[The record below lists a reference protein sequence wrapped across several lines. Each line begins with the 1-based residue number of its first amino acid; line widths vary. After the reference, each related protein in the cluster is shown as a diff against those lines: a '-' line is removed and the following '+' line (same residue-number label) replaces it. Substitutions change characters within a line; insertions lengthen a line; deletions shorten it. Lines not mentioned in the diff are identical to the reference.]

1 MELIKFLMFVIEVF
15 GLIFV
20 IGLLFNLILDVVI
33 IQPIQNRILMKKR
46 IEFMNI
52 INEKLKNNE
61 DIQIEDVQT
70 LEKELEKEKK

>member
-1 MELIKFLMFVIEVF
+1 MELIKFLIFVIEVF

-33 IQPIQNRILMKKR
+33 IQPIQNRIMMKKR

-70 LEKELEKEKK
+70 LEKELEKEEK

>member
-1 MELIKFLMFVIEVF
+1 MELIKFLIFVLEVF

-33 IQPIQNRILMKKR
+33 IQPIQNRIINQKR

-61 DIQIEDVQT
+61 DIQIEEVQT
-70 LEKELEKEKK
+70 LEKELEKEEK

>member
-33 IQPIQNRILMKKR
+33 IQPIQNRIMMKKR

-70 LEKELEKEKK
+70 LEKELEKEEK